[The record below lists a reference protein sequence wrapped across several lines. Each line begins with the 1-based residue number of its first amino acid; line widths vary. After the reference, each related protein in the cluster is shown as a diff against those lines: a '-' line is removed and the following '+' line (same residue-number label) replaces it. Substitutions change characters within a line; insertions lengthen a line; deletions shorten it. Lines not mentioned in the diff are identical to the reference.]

1 MIKHMSFKQVIK
13 MSNIQEDNL
22 ILVVD
27 DTATNLE
34 FISEILTDAGFKVAL
49 ASDGEIALK
58 QVQYRLPD
66 LILLDVMMPRMDG
79 FETCKKLKLN
89 PETCDI
95 PVIFTTANS
104 DTDSKV
110 EGLSIGAVDYITK
123 PFHEKELLA
132 RIKTHLQLRNLTKT
146 LEERVVDR
154 TAALS
159 KALQDLQESQL
170 QLVQKEKMSAL
181 GQLVAGVAHE
191 INNPVSFIHGNLGH
205 ASAYFQDMI
214 NLIDL
219 YQQHYPEPVLEIQE
233 EITAI
238 DLKYVRSD
246 LPNLIS
252 SMKEGVQR
260 IRNISTSLRTFS
272 RADSDRKVSCNIHDG
287 IDSTIMILKHRL
299 KASEDRPDIQV
310 IRDYDNLPQV
320 KCFSGQLNQVFMNLL
335 ANAIDAL
342 EESNLGRN
350 YIEIEAN
357 PNQLLI
363 QTILT
368 KDKNY
373 VLIRIKDN
381 GVGMSTDVQQKIF
394 DHLFTTKPV
403 GQGTGLGLSIARQIV
418 VDKHGGTLEV
428 NSASGQ
434 GSEFVITLPIH

>member
-1 MIKHMSFKQVIK
+1 MNETLDMKILDEP
-13 MSNIQEDNL
+13 EDSL

-27 DTATNLE
+27 DTTTNLE
-34 FISEILTDAGFKVAL
+34 IVFDILTNVGFKVITENDAKR
-49 ASDGEIALK
+49 AIKIVEDT
-58 QVQYRLPD
+58 VPD
-66 LILLDVMMPRMDG
+66 LILLDVMMPGIDG
-79 FETCKKLKLN
+79 FETCKMLKQN
-89 PETCDI
+89 PATCDI
-95 PVIFTTANS
+95 PVIFMTANS

-110 EGLSIGAVDYITK
+110 KGLNIGAVDYITK
-123 PFHEKELLA
+123 PFHEEELLA

-146 LEERVVDR
+146 LEKRVLER

-159 KALQDLQESQL
+159 RALKDLQESQL
-170 QLVQKEKMSAL
+170 QLVQTEKMSAL

-191 INNPVSFIHGNLGH
+191 INNPVGFIHGNLGH
-205 ASAYFQDMI
+205 ASVYFQDMV

-219 YQQHYPEPVLEIQE
+219 YQKHYPNPVLEIQE
-233 EITAI
+233 EIIAI
-238 DLKYVRSD
+238 DLKYMLAD

-310 IRDYDNLPQV
+310 IKDYDKLPDIE
-320 KCFSGQLNQVFMNLL
+320 CFIGQLNQVFMNLL

-342 EESNLGRN
+342 EESNIGRT
-350 YIEIEAN
+350 YLEIEAD
-357 PNQLLI
+357 PNQVLI
-363 QTILT
+363 QTLLT
-368 KDKNY
+368 EDKNHI
-373 VLIRIKDN
+373 LIRIKDN
-381 GVGMSTDVQQKIF
+381 GVGMSADIQQKIF

-418 VDKHGGTLEV
+418 VEKHGGTLEV
-428 NSASGQ
+428 NSVLGK
-434 GSEFVITLPIH
+434 GSEFIIRLAI

>member
-1 MIKHMSFKQVIK
+1 MNEKPDMKILDEP
-13 MSNIQEDNL
+13 EDNL

-27 DTATNLE
+27 DTTTNLKIV
-34 FISEILTDAGFKVAL
+34 FDILTNVGFKVIIEN
-49 ASDGEIALK
+49 DGKRAIQIVEDT
-58 QVQYRLPD
+58 LPD
-66 LILLDVMMPRMDG
+66 LILLDVMMPGIDG
-79 FETCKKLKLN
+79 FEACKMLKEN
-89 PETCDI
+89 SATCDI
-95 PVIFTTANS
+95 PVIFMTANS

-110 EGLSIGAVDYITK
+110 KGLNIGAVDYITK
-123 PFHEKELLA
+123 PFHEEELLA

-146 LEERVVDR
+146 LEKRVSER

-159 KALQDLQESQL
+159 RALKDLQESQL
-170 QLVQKEKMSAL
+170 QLVQTEKMSAL

-191 INNPVSFIHGNLGH
+191 INNPVGFIHGNLGH
-205 ASAYFQDMI
+205 ASVYFQDMI

-219 YQQHYPEPVLEIQE
+219 YQQHYPNPVPEIQE

-238 DLKYVRSD
+238 DLKYMLSD

-310 IRDYDNLPQV
+310 IKDYDKLPDLE
-320 KCFSGQLNQVFMNLL
+320 CFIGQLNQVFMNLL

-342 EESNLGRN
+342 EESNIGRT
-350 YIEIEAN
+350 YLEIEAD
-357 PNQLLI
+357 PNQVLI
-363 QTILT
+363 QTLLT
-368 KDKNY
+368 EDKNHI
-373 VLIRIKDN
+373 LIRIKDN
-381 GVGMSTDVQQKIF
+381 GVGMSADIQQKIF

-418 VDKHGGTLEV
+418 VEKHGGTLEV
-428 NSASGQ
+428 NSVLGK
-434 GSEFVITLPIH
+434 GSEFIIRLPI

>member
-1 MIKHMSFKQVIK
+1 MSFKQVIK

-79 FETCKKLKLN
+79 FETCKKLKVN